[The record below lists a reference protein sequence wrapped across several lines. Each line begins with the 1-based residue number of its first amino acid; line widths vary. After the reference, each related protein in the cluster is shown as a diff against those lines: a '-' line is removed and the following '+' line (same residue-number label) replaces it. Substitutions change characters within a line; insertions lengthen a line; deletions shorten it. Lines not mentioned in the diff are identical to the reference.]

1 MKKLSLL
8 LLLSTFI
15 FCACSDDDEVNV
27 VAGFESQLSKTESEY
42 TSTTGTKY
50 DDTYFHTT
58 FKDEQALLEFDHY
71 YSSWGFGGGFIYT
84 NKTDITTPGYTNNSA
99 ITGTGKYG
107 KVYLTS
113 FVNSFTP
120 SKIVNLN
127 PDLYKFKGMWVTNS
141 TYAYLSIKDGD
152 SMAKKFV
159 AGDWFKLTITGYTS
173 SKAEIGSIDF
183 YLADFRDGKSININT
198 WQWVDLSSLNNA
210 SYIEFSMSSTKNNTW
225 GMLTPSYFCLD
236 GITLAQK

>member
-27 VAGFESQLSKTESEY
+27 VAGFESQLSETESEY
-42 TSTTGTKY
+42 SSTTGTKY

-84 NKTDITTPGYTNNSA
+84 NKTDTKTPGYTNNSA

-107 KVYLTS
+107 KAYLTS
-113 FVNSFTP
+113 YYNSFTP

-173 SKAEIGSIDF
+173 SKAEIGSIYF

>member
-42 TSTTGTKY
+42 SSTTGTKY

-113 FVNSFTP
+113 YYNSFTP

-141 TYAYLSIKDGD
+141 TNAYLSIKDGD

-210 SYIEFSMSSTKNNTW
+210 SYIEFSMSSTNNNTW

>member
-15 FCACSDDDEVNV
+15 FCACSDNDEVNV

-42 TSTTGTKY
+42 SSTTGTKY

-71 YSSWGFGGGFIYT
+71 YGSWGFGGGFIYT
-84 NKTDITTPGYTNNSA
+84 NKTDISTPGYTNNSA

-183 YLADFRDGKSININT
+183 YLADFRDGKSISINT

-210 SYIEFSMSSTKNNTW
+210 SYIEFSMASTNNNSW
-225 GMLTPSYFCLD
+225 GMLTPSYFCID
-236 GITLAQK
+236 GITLTQK

>member
-42 TSTTGTKY
+42 SSTTGTKY

-159 AGDWFKLTITGYTS
+159 AGDWFKLTITGYILQ
-173 SKAEIGSIDF
+173 KQ
-183 YLADFRDGKSININT
+183 R
-198 WQWVDLSSLNNA
+198 
-210 SYIEFSMSSTKNNTW
+210 
-225 GMLTPSYFCLD
+225 LD
-236 GITLAQK
+236 VLIFI

>member
-50 DDTYFHTT
+50 DDTYFHST

-84 NKTDITTPGYTNNSA
+84 NKTDTKTPGYTNNSA

-113 FVNSFTP
+113 YVNSFAP

-173 SKAEIGSIDF
+173 SKAEIGNIDF

>member
-42 TSTTGTKY
+42 SSTTGTKY

-84 NKTDITTPGYTNNSA
+84 NKTDIKTPGYTNNSA

-113 FVNSFTP
+113 YYNSFTP

-173 SKAEIGSIDF
+173 SKAEIGNIDF

-210 SYIEFSMSSTKNNTW
+210 SYIEFSMASTDNNSW
-225 GMLTPSYFCLD
+225 GMLTPSYFCID
-236 GITLAQK
+236 GITLTQK

>member
-27 VAGFESQLSKTESEY
+27 VAGFESQLSETESEY
-42 TSTTGTKY
+42 SSTTGTKY

-210 SYIEFSMSSTKNNTW
+210 SYIEFSMASTDNNSW
-225 GMLTPSYFCLD
+225 GMLTPSYFCID
-236 GITLAQK
+236 GITLTQK

>member
-27 VAGFESQLSKTESEY
+27 VAGFESQLSETESEY
-42 TSTTGTKY
+42 SSTTGTKY
-50 DDTYFHTT
+50 DDIYFHTT

-84 NKTDITTPGYTNNSA
+84 NKTDISTPGYTNNSA

-113 FVNSFTP
+113 YVNSFAP

-210 SYIEFSMSSTKNNTW
+210 SYIEFSMASTDNNSW
-225 GMLTPSYFCLD
+225 GMLTHSYFCID
-236 GITLAQK
+236 GITLTQK

>member
-84 NKTDITTPGYTNNSA
+84 NKTDTKTPGYTNNSA

-113 FVNSFTP
+113 YVNSFAP

-173 SKAEIGSIDF
+173 SKAEIGNIDF

>member
-27 VAGFESQLSKTESEY
+27 VAGFESQLSETESEY
-42 TSTTGTKY
+42 SSTTGTKY
-50 DDTYFHTT
+50 DDIYFHTT
-58 FKDEQALLEFDHY
+58 FKDEQELLEFDHY

-113 FVNSFTP
+113 YYNSFTP

-159 AGDWFKLTITGYTS
+159 AGDWFKLTITGYSS
-173 SKAEIGSIDF
+173 SKAEIGRINF

>member
-42 TSTTGTKY
+42 SSTTGTKY
-50 DDTYFHTT
+50 DDTYFHST

-141 TYAYLSIKDGD
+141 TNAYLSIKDGD

-210 SYIEFSMSSTKNNTW
+210 SYIEFSMASTDNNSW
-225 GMLTPSYFCLD
+225 GMLTPSYFCID
-236 GITLAQK
+236 GITLTQK

>member
-50 DDTYFHTT
+50 DDTYFHST

-84 NKTDITTPGYTNNSA
+84 NKTDTKTPGYTNNSA

-113 FVNSFTP
+113 YVNSFAP

-173 SKAEIGSIDF
+173 SKAEIGNIDF

-236 GITLAQK
+236 GIKLAQK

>member
-1 MKKLSLL
+1 MKKLSL

-42 TSTTGTKY
+42 SSTTGTKY

-113 FVNSFTP
+113 YYNSFTP

-127 PDLYKFKGMWVTNS
+127 PDLYKFNGMWVTNS
-141 TYAYLSIKDGD
+141 TNAYLSIKDGD

>member
-27 VAGFESQLSKTESEY
+27 VAGFESQLSETESEY
-42 TSTTGTKY
+42 SSTTGTKY

-58 FKDEQALLEFDHY
+58 FKDEQELLEFDHY

-84 NKTDITTPGYTNNSA
+84 NKTDTKTPGYTNNSA

-113 FVNSFTP
+113 YVNSFAP

-173 SKAEIGSIDF
+173 SKAEIGNIDF

-210 SYIEFSMSSTKNNTW
+210 SYIEFSMASTDNNTS

-236 GITLAQK
+236 GITLTQK

>member
-42 TSTTGTKY
+42 SSTTGTKY

-84 NKTDITTPGYTNNSA
+84 NKTDISTPGYTNNSA

-107 KVYLTS
+107 KAYLTS
-113 FVNSFTP
+113 YYNSFTP

-141 TYAYLSIKDGD
+141 TNAYLSIKDGD

>member
-27 VAGFESQLSKTESEY
+27 VAGFESQLSETESEY
-42 TSTTGTKY
+42 SSTTGTKY

-107 KVYLTS
+107 KAYLTS
-113 FVNSFTP
+113 YYNSFTP

-210 SYIEFSMSSTKNNTW
+210 SYIEFSMASTDNNSW
-225 GMLTPSYFCLD
+225 GMLTPSYFCID
-236 GITLAQK
+236 GITLTQK

>member
-27 VAGFESQLSKTESEY
+27 VAGFESQLSETESEY
-42 TSTTGTKY
+42 SSTTGTKY

-210 SYIEFSMSSTKNNTW
+210 SYIEFSMSSTNNNTW